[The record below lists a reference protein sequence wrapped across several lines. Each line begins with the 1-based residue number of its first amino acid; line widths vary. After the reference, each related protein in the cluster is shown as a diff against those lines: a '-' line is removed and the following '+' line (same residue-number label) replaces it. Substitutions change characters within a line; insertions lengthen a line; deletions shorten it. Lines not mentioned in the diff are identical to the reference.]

1 MTTIEKIRKEIER
14 LRKNYVLSALDS
26 PDDAEKIISAKY
38 KSDLCKELLAF
49 LNTLEAEEQHE
60 VNLKKGIKEWTDL
73 MVGASFPEQDGDFI
87 SEEDYRSVI
96 RQTAIHFLGLNSKK

>member
-1 MTTIEKIRKEIER
+1 MTTIEKIRAEIER
-14 LRKNYVLSALDS
+14 FYDGEAPKHDQQCDWEDGYFVGLSTVLNILD
-26 PDDAEKIISAKY
+26 
-38 KSDLCKELLAF
+38 
-49 LNTLEAEEQHE
+49 TLEAEEQQE
-60 VNLKKGIKEWTDL
+60 VDLKKEIKEWTDL